1 MLHLIIYLVIW
12 LIGYTYYLY
21 VYIELIYI
29 CIKPTFVHWFTL
41 TAHSFFFVV
50 VYIHLSKSQIVS
62 YYFGYFFFGEEFVC
76 LSIHLYIVC
85 LAIQPSIY
93 LVSICV
99 TPCRIIYMF
108 FLLLFIYN
116 EIMYYYHYY
125 YYYQLK
131 RWPI

>member
-12 LIGYTYYLY
+12 LIGHTYYLY

-62 YYFGYFFFGEEFVC
+62 YYFGCFFLVKNLSVY
-76 LSIHLYIVC
+76 LSIIYRLSSYQTVY
-85 LAIQPSIY
+85 LSSIY
-93 LVSICV
+93 LCNSMQDYLHV
-99 TPCRIIYMF
+99 

-116 EIMYYYHYY
+116 EIMYYY
-125 YYYQLK
+125 YYQLK